1 MNRRKIY
8 AKLFSFILII
18 FTFFYILQAINI
30 FYYPNE
36 IKIAKGENKSINV
49 LFPFS
54 LSVSDNEDIVVQSAY
69 NNGLN
74 NSLKRIYKIDGI
86 DAGEVQFQLKLL
98 GLIPVKKF
106 DVNIVDRPKLVPG
119 GNAIGVKLN
128 TKGVLVVAVTDVIG
142 IDGKR
147 YNPAKDAGIKPGDNI
162 LKINDIEVK
171 DAKHVVDLLNQF
183 KDEKIKVE
191 IDRNNIKYEVET
203 TPVKSLQDNCYRL
216 GIWVRDKTA
225 GIGTLTF
232 YDKDSKIFGAL
243 GHGITDINTGN
254 LLNVNYG
261 KIINAKISNIEQG
274 KKGSPGEIKGIFY
287 ETEKELGEIVKNSN
301 YGIFGVLNDEFINSN
316 GVEPIPIGFKEEVKK
331 GKAYILATVSDN
343 KVEKFE
349 IEIIDIQ
356 FQEKPEQK
364 SMTIRVTDKR
374 LLEKTGGIVQGM
386 SGSPIIQDG
395 KLIGAVTHVF
405 VNDPVKGYGV
415 FIEWMLEQIK

>member
-1 MNRRKIY
+1 LNRKKISK
-8 AKLFSFILII
+8 KLFSYILII

-30 FYYPNE
+30 IYYPNE

-54 LSVSDNEDIVVQSAY
+54 LSVSDSEDIIVQSAY

-74 NSLKRIYKIDGI
+74 NSLKKIYRIDGV
-86 DAGEVQFQLKLL
+86 DSGEVQFQLKLL

-106 DVNIVDRPKLVPG
+106 DVNVVDRPKLVPG

-142 IDGKR
+142 IDGNR
-147 YNPAKDAGIKPGDNI
+147 YSPAKDAGIKPGDNI
-162 LKINDIEVK
+162 LKINEIDVK
-171 DAKHVVDLLNQF
+171 DANHVIELLNQF
-183 KDEKIKVE
+183 QDQKIRVE

-232 YDKDSKIFGAL
+232 YDKDSRIFGAL

-287 ETEKELGEIVKNSN
+287 ETEKELGEIVANSN
-301 YGIFGVLNDEFINSN
+301 YGIFGVLNSEFVKSN
-316 GVEPIPIGFKEEVKK
+316 NVEPIPIGFKEEVKK
-331 GKAYILATVSDN
+331 GKAYILATIDDN
-343 KVEKFE
+343 KIEKFE

-356 FQEKPEQK
+356 LQEKPEPK
-364 SMTIRVTDKR
+364 SMTIKVTDKR
-374 LLEKTGGIVQGM
+374 LIEKTGGIVQGM

-405 VNDPVKGYGV
+405 VNEPAKGYGV
-415 FIEWMLEQIK
+415 FIEWMLDQIK

>member
-1 MNRRKIY
+1 
-8 AKLFSFILII
+8 
-18 FTFFYILQAINI
+18 LQAINI

>member
-8 AKLFSFILII
+8 AKLFSLILIV

>member
-1 MNRRKIY
+1 MNRKKISK
-8 AKLFSFILII
+8 KLFSYILII

-30 FYYPNE
+30 IYYPNE

-54 LSVSDNEDIVVQSAY
+54 LSVSDSEDIIVQSAY

-74 NSLKRIYKIDGI
+74 NSLKKIYRIDGV
-86 DAGEVQFQLKLL
+86 DSGEVQFQLKLL

-106 DVNIVDRPKLVPG
+106 DVNVVDRPKLVPG

-142 IDGKR
+142 IDGNR
-147 YNPAKDAGIKPGDNI
+147 YSPAKDAGIKPGDNI
-162 LKINDIEVK
+162 LKINEIDVK
-171 DAKHVVDLLNQF
+171 DANHVIELLNQF
-183 KDEKIKVE
+183 QDQKIRVE

-232 YDKDSKIFGAL
+232 YDKDSRIFGAL

-287 ETEKELGEIVKNSN
+287 ETEKELGEIVANSN
-301 YGIFGVLNDEFINSN
+301 YGIFGVLNSEFVKSN
-316 GVEPIPIGFKEEVKK
+316 NVEPIPIGFKEEVKK
-331 GKAYILATVSDN
+331 GKAYILATIDDN
-343 KVEKFE
+343 KIEKFE

-356 FQEKPEQK
+356 LQEKPEPK
-364 SMTIRVTDKR
+364 SMTIKVTDKR
-374 LLEKTGGIVQGM
+374 LIEKTGGIVQGM

-405 VNDPVKGYGV
+405 VNEPAKGYGV
-415 FIEWMLEQIK
+415 FIEWMLDQIK